1 MYVILHYQL
10 SDFIVAID
18 SVTNNHLDNVAKTMF
33 PKWQETRDYIY
44 DMYYVLTISDAEK
57 MPTMRFV
64 LCLSM
69 YI

>member
-33 PKWQETRDYIY
+33 PKWQKTKDYSY
-44 DMYYVLTISDAEK
+44 DMYYVLSDAEK
-57 MPTMRFV
+57 MPPMRFV
-64 LCLSM
+64 SCLSM

>member
-44 DMYYVLTISDAEK
+44 DMYCVLSDAEK
-57 MPTMRFV
+57 MPPMRFV
-64 LCLSM
+64 SCLSV